1 MSNNRGKLLIILF
14 LGIILTI
21 TGCQKD
27 DTVTENEEDTKNG
40 PVAREEISYDELT
53 IDKSEITEVAKFY
66 PVVVDGVTMEVIA
79 VRATDGT
86 IRTAFNACQVC
97 ATSGRGYYIQV
108 GHKLICQNCGNAFDI
123 DDLESVH
130 GGCNPAPITKDDK
143 SEDDN
148 FITIP
153 KSTFENNMSLYV
165 Y

>member
-1 MSNNRGKLLIILF
+1 MFNNKAKLLMVL
-14 LGIILTI
+14 LLTIILTL

-27 DTVTENEEDTKNG
+27 NAVTEKEEEVTPG
-40 PVAREEISYDELT
+40 PVAREEKSYDELK
-53 IDKSEITEVAKFY
+53 IDKSQITETAKFY
-66 PVVVDGVTMEVIA
+66 PVIVDGVEMEVIA
-79 VRATDGT
+79 VMATDGT

-97 ATSGRGYYIQV
+97 ATSGRGYYIQI
-108 GHKLICQNCGNAFDI
+108 GHKLVCQNCGNTFDI

-148 FITIP
+148 YIAIP
-153 KSTFENNMSLYV
+153 KSTFENNMNLYV